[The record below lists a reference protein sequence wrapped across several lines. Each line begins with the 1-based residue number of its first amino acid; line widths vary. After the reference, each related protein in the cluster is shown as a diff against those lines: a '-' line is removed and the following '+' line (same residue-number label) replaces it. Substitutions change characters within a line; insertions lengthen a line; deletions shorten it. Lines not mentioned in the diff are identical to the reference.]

1 MDYKTHLPKGPA
13 TRVKRAIR
21 ATYAGV
27 LFEHLSAAF
36 WPFFSVLVSLVG
48 LALLGVH
55 EVIPSG
61 LRVFLFMGAAAF
73 LVVTLGHG
81 VWRFRWPAKGEAVA
95 RVDATLKGRPLQ
107 ALSDTPLSGAADPAS
122 QAIWA
127 AHLDRMAARA
137 AAARAVA
144 PPPDLPRH
152 DPFGL
157 RLMALTV
164 LGMGLLFGSLD
175 QAKTVAIGRGADQI
189 AMGPVWEGWVK
200 PPAFTGK
207 PTLYLA
213 DLNDAFEAPKGSEV
227 TVRLYGDGDS
237 DALSL
242 RETVSGSGESEATD
256 FSVVQSGDIE
266 IDGPTGRLW
275 SVALV
280 PDAPPVAEL
289 VDAMTRAASG
299 ETRQGFRL
307 SDDFGVA
314 RAVMVFERDID
325 AVTRHYGFVVDP
337 EPRAD
342 LAVEVTLPQTGDRT
356 EIEGVFAENFSQHPF
371 AGLPVMVSLRAYD
384 QTGQVSEDAIG
395 EGVLPSRRF
404 FDPLAAALIDVRRE
418 LLWNRA
424 NASRAAQVL
433 RAVSFQPE
441 DLIDDDAITQRLRDV
456 IAKLEG
462 RGDPMS
468 DALVDEIATDLWEI
482 ANLLEDGQLSEA
494 LERLRRAQERLQQ
507 AMRDGASDEEIA
519 RLMQELREATQD
531 YIQQLAEQ
539 QGEDES
545 EQPQGETQQMS
556 ADQLQQLMD
565 RIQEL
570 MEQGRMAEAQQ
581 MMDMLNQLLENMR
594 VTQDPNGQ
602 GGEGNPSMQGMQDM
616 LREQQDLND
625 DTFSDLQEQQDQR
638 EQGEGQAQADQ
649 GENQEGQDG
658 EGADQN
664 GAQGQAQNEQGED
677 GAADMGDLSDR
688 QRALRRELERQ
699 LGNVPSGENAEGIGE
714 ALEDAGRAMDDA
726 EQALR
731 ENDLAGALDSQAE
744 ALEALREGMRQL
756 GDQLAQGQPQEQ
768 EGQQGQAGGA
778 DGAEERRDPLGR
790 TPGNTGRFGSD
801 EEMAEGEDVYRRAE
815 ELLDEIRRRSAEQNR
830 PEEERDYLNRLLD
843 RF

>member
-13 TRVKRAIR
+13 ARVRRAIR

-27 LFEHLSAAF
+27 LFEQVAGAF
-36 WPFFSVLVSLVG
+36 WPLFSVLAALAGLV
-48 LALLGVH
+48 LLGVH
-55 EVIPSG
+55 EAVPTV
-61 LRVFLFMGAAAF
+61 LRLPAFGVAVVLF
-73 LVVTLGHG
+73 VVPCGYG
-81 VWRFRWPAKGEAVA
+81 VWRFSWPAKGEALS

-107 ALSDTPLSGAADPAS
+107 ALSDTPLSGATDPAS
-122 QAIWA
+122 RAIWT
-127 AHLDRMAARA
+127 AHMARMATRA
-137 AAARAVA
+137 SAARAVG
-144 PPPDLPRH
+144 PNPTLPRH

-164 LGMGLLFGSLD
+164 LGMGLVFGSVD
-175 QAKTVAIGRGADQI
+175 QAKTVAIRGGETGI

-213 DLNDAFEAPKGSEV
+213 DLGAGFEAPKGSEV
-227 TVRLYGDGDS
+227 TVRLYGDGQGDV
-237 DALSL
+237 LSL
-242 RETVSGSGESEATD
+242 RETVSGVGESEATD

-280 PDAPPVAEL
+280 PDARPEAEL

-307 SDDFGVA
+307 RDDFGVA
-314 RAVMVFERDID
+314 KAVMVFERDIA
-325 AVTRHYGFVVDP
+325 AVTRRYGFVVDP

-342 LAVEVTLPQTGDRT
+342 LAVEVTLPQTGNRT
-356 EIEGVFAENFSQHPF
+356 EIEGVFAENFSEHPF
-371 AGLPVMVSLRAYD
+371 AGLPVMISLRAYD

-395 EGVLPSRRF
+395 EGVLPGRRF

-418 LLWNRA
+418 LLWNRV
-424 NASRAAQVL
+424 NAARNAQVL
-433 RAVSFQPE
+433 RAVSFQSGE
-441 DLIDDDAITQRLRDV
+441 LIDDAAVTQQLRDV

-462 RGDPMS
+462 RGDPVS
-468 DALVDEIATDLWEI
+468 DALVDEVAAQLWEI

-494 LERLRRAQERLQQ
+494 LERLRQAQERLQQ

-539 QGEDES
+539 QGEQES
-545 EQPQGETQQMS
+545 EQPEGESQQMS

-594 VTQDPNGQ
+594 VTQDPDGQ

-616 LREQQDLND
+616 LREQQELND
-625 DTFSDLQEQQDQR
+625 DTFSDLQDQQGR
-638 EQGEGQAQADQ
+638 NTQGESDD
-649 GENQEGQDG
+649 GQDG
-658 EGADQN
+658 EGEDLGAGQEQDQARDGQGAD
-664 GAQGQAQNEQGED
+664 GPP
-677 GAADMGDLSDR
+677 DMEALSDR

-714 ALEDAGRAMDDA
+714 ALEGAGRAMDDA

-731 ENDLAGALDSQAE
+731 DNDLAGALDSQAE

-756 GDQLAQGQPQEQ
+756 GDQLARNSQQDQ

-778 DGAEERRDPLGR
+778 DGVEERRDPLGR
-790 TPGNTGRFGSD
+790 SPGNTGRFGSD
-801 EEMAEGEDVYRRAE
+801 EEMANGEDVYRRAE
-815 ELLDEIRRRSAEQNR
+815 ELLDEIRRRSAEQSR
-830 PEEERDYLNRLLD
+830 PEAERDYLNRLLD